1 LGWHAQ
7 IEFKGDN
14 ETEVFDLAKSSGGTI
29 DTINAGLGTS
39 FQSNGNTITV
49 KQSGALP
56 VISVFVDTTWWHMDF
71 ANQSN
76 EAINIPSAVNISVIG
91 K

>member
-1 LGWHAQ
+1 
-7 IEFKGDN
+7 
-14 ETEVFDLAKSSGGTI
+14 
-29 DTINAGLGTS
+29 
-39 FQSNGNTITV
+39 V

-76 EAINIPSAVNISVIG
+76 DAINIPSAVNISVIG